1 MKKSIFIFIILLL
14 TIATNTNVKC
24 AKKYNEINDAHYEAQ
39 SLQIGN
45 YFNADPG
52 GGM

>member
-24 AKKYNEINDAHYEAQ
+24 TKKYNEINGTHYEAQ
-39 SLQIGN
+39 GLQIDN
-45 YFNADPG
+45 YLRADPG